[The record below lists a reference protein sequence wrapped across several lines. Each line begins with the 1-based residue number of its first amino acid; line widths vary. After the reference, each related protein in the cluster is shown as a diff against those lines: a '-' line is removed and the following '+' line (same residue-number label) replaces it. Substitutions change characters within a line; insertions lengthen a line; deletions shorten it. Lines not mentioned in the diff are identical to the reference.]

1 MEYVINREGT
11 IMAQYRVTW
20 EQKSANNPNA
30 KPGSRHVT
38 TVQASSIMDAK
49 AKVMQRIP
57 TSIKVVNMTAS
68 KIG

>member
-1 MEYVINREGT
+1 
-11 IMAQYRVTW
+11 MAQYRVTW

-49 AKVMQRIP
+49 AMQRIP